1 MGPVWDFDISSGV
14 PGYVSEDLRGPV
26 GWWTPRQD
34 KNIFFYYLM
43 DYPSFRNNLQTRWNE
58 MYDSSILSILDE
70 IMDASDMITQSR
82 YNNFELWDIIGKEE
96 EWYTSPE
103 VLELTT
109 YDEQIWF
116 LYDYLEARIEW
127 LNNEIN

>member
-1 MGPVWDFDISSGV
+1 
-14 PGYVSEDLRGPV
+14 
-26 GWWTPRQD
+26 
-34 KNIFFYYLM
+34 
-43 DYPSFRNNLQTRWNE
+43 